1 MKVLVVGSGGREHA
15 LVEKLIQSPRVKK
28 IFCAPGNAGIAQH
41 AECVPINA
49 DDIARLLL
57 FVEEKGI
64 DLTVVGPE
72 VPLSLGIVDAFK
84 QKKFAIFGPDK
95 KSAQLEASKAFAKR
109 LMKKY
114 AIATARYESFTDSA
128 AAGAYVRSLPAQ
140 TRLVVK
146 ADGLAG
152 GKGVII
158 CDTTGEALDAIAAIM
173 QKKSFGAAGKEVV
186 IEEFLEGQE
195 ASLQLFVDGKNYS
208 LMPAAQ
214 DHKRIF
220 DHDAGPNTGGM
231 GAYAPAPLLTDSLTD
246 KVKKTIIEPLIA
258 GFVAEG
264 IHYTGVLYIGLMIH
278 NGIPSV
284 LEFNC
289 RFGDPETQVVLP
301 LLKTDLIEIF
311 EAVHAGRLKTADI
324 QWHHKSAVC
333 VVLAAKGYPGEYAKN
348 AVIDGLDTAVAM
360 KNVAVFHAGTAK
372 NVLGETITAGGRV
385 LGVTGTGSTTGQAI
399 TAAYQ
404 AVSCISFDGMQF
416 RTDIGKKAL
425 S

>member
-186 IEEFLEGQE
+186 IEDFLEGQE

-220 DHDAGPNTGGM
+220 
-231 GAYAPAPLLTDSLTD
+231 
-246 KVKKTIIEPLIA
+246 
-258 GFVAEG
+258 
-264 IHYTGVLYIGLMIH
+264 
-278 NGIPSV
+278 
-284 LEFNC
+284 
-289 RFGDPETQVVLP
+289 
-301 LLKTDLIEIF
+301 
-311 EAVHAGRLKTADI
+311 
-324 QWHHKSAVC
+324 
-333 VVLAAKGYPGEYAKN
+333 
-348 AVIDGLDTAVAM
+348 
-360 KNVAVFHAGTAK
+360 
-372 NVLGETITAGGRV
+372 
-385 LGVTGTGSTTGQAI
+385 
-399 TAAYQ
+399 
-404 AVSCISFDGMQF
+404 
-416 RTDIGKKAL
+416 
-425 S
+425 